1 MFGTSGIRGRFG
13 EEVTAGTALAVGR
26 AIASEGNEHV
36 VVGRD
41 PRETGPLLVEA
52 LSAGLR
58 ECGANVARL
67 GEVPTPTVA
76 RSVGW
81 YDADMGVAVTASHNP
96 PADNGLKLWHPDGSA
111 VVGEDQTV
119 IADRIRHADYAFAS
133 WDEVGSR
140 HRFGGARG
148 RHVDAIAETV
158 AVDPPLDVVVDAGH
172 GTGELTAAALRR
184 LGCSVTTLNGVAD
197 GSFPARESEP
207 TAESCRTLRE
217 VVAGTDA
224 ALGIAHDG
232 DADRM
237 LAVTESGSFVPGDT
251 LLALFAR
258 RAADPVTRVAVP
270 IDASMAV
277 KDELAAVGADVTY
290 TRVGDGYVARRAV
303 EAGVVFGGEP
313 SGAWIW
319 PDETRAPDGPLAAA
333 KLAAMVATDGSLDA
347 MVADVNTVPIS
358 RQSIECE
365 QKEAV
370 VERVVEAMPENDER
384 VTAIDGARVDV
395 DGGWFLIRASG
406 TEPLV
411 RITAEAREDDRMVS
425 LLERAEEMVTEAI
438 ETGSV
443 ERRPV
448 E

>member
-1 MFGTSGIRGRFG
+1 MFGTSGIRGEFG
-13 EEVTAGTALAVGR
+13 EDVTAGTALAVGR
-26 AIASEGNEHV
+26 AIASEGNDHV

-41 PRETGPLLVEA
+41 PRETGSLLVEA

-67 GEVPTPTVA
+67 GELPTPTIA
-76 RSVGW
+76 RSVDW

-111 VVGEDQTV
+111 VVGDAQTA
-119 IADRIRHADYAFAS
+119 IADRIRHARYEFAP
-133 WDEVGSR
+133 WDDTGTR

-148 RHVDAIAETV
+148 RHVDAVADAVDVDPPIPV
-158 AVDPPLDVVVDAGH
+158 AVDVGH

-184 LGCSVTTLNGVAD
+184 LGCPVTTLNGVAD

-207 TAESCRTLRE
+207 TAESCQQLRT
-217 VVAGTDA
+217 VVAATDA
-224 ALGIAHDG
+224 ELGIAHDG

-237 LAVTESGSFVPGDT
+237 LAVTESGAFVPGDT

-258 RAADPVTRVAVP
+258 REAKPGTRVAVP
-270 IDASMAV
+270 IDASLAI

-290 TRVGDGYVARRAV
+290 TRVGDGYVARRAA

-347 MVADVNTVPIS
+347 LVADVNTVPIS
-358 RQSIECE
+358 RRSVETDR
-365 QKEAV
+365 KEAV
-370 VERVVEAMPENDER
+370 VERIAAAMPEDDDR
-384 VTAIDGARVDV
+384 VTTVDGVRVEA
-395 DGGWFLIRASG
+395 DGGWFLVRASG

-411 RITAEAREDDRMVS
+411 RITAEAREQDRMAA
-425 LLERAEEMVTEAI
+425 LLETAEGLVTEAI

-443 ERRPV
+443 ERQPV
-448 E
+448 D